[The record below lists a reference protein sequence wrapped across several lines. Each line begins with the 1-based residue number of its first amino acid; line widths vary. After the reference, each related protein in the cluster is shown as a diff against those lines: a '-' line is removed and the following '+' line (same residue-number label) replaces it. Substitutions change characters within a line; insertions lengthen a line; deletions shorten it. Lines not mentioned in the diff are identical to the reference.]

1 MKSKPRHSLFGL
13 LPDPIPSID
22 TRASGGI
29 GRRAGFRCLCPSGC
43 EGSSPSSRTIFQ
55 QVDAKSK
62 NFKLL
67 LSSLIVL
74 CSFLLATHLQAQ
86 ENTTNA
92 INEELSLFGP
102 DFNGDGYGDIVIG
115 ATGERFG
122 DAIRTGAVTILFGD
136 ANKLFSESILL
147 HQGMLTIAGDNDPND
162 RFGSRTTFGDFNGD
176 GLDDLVITAPQK
188 DVNGIE
194 DVGMMWVLPGL
205 SQGMGI
211 INSAKSFDLS
221 MFIANEDISAKDHW
235 GEMIVSGDFNGDG
248 YEDIAI
254 SSPNANTCDDDTDVL
269 IVYLYGPSSQMCNKE
284 NAGLIVMLYGSE
296 TGLDSNNYQVINQ
309 GIKGIPDTSEINDMW
324 GSSLAEGDFNGD
336 QISDLAVGA
345 PGEKYGF
352 LPSSGAVTIIYG
364 SDEGLNP
371 KTSKRFHQDT
381 HGIPGR
387 NEENDQWGA
396 TLIADDFSEDGID
409 DLIVGSPNESIGEKQ
424 QSGSITIL
432 YGSREGISSQKSTRI
447 HQGSFG
453 IQDSN
458 EAFDRWGSVL
468 TTGDFNGDSKIDLV
482 IGAPAEGSGTFLR
495 TGAITIIPGT
505 AGLLT
510 SREAKTIHQD
520 QIPSNLDISHA
531 DHWGDALGSVDVN
544 GDGKTD
550 LLVASSAKSIGT
562 QFDSGTITLLWGT
575 KNGIVPEN
583 SNYLDQNISRIPDD
597 NKSMDY
603 WGRLGTSS
611 ELTLERPPLGLI
623 TPAGINVV
631 VMVELPQTTN
641 SSLAQY
647 IVRTPCGRSQRAI
660 GGELIK
666 DIQIVID
673 PGHGGIDGGAGYFG
687 LREHSVN
694 LTVSEAL
701 KTELTARGINSFLV
715 RSSNYHI
722 PLASRGLYA
731 DHLQADAMVSIHHN
745 APTIA
750 PSRHPGTEAFVQSN
764 SNNSSRLGT
773 LVYESVYE
781 ALDKFSWI
789 SWTSQYDA
797 GVIRVLNN
805 RGTDTYGMLS
815 RPRTPTTLVEL
826 AYLANKAEANLIKSP
841 EYLPAVS
848 VAMADAVEEYLT
860 KPSEGSYPSS
870 LRNFTAANAPGYN
883 VCRDPD
889 LGSPLF
895 FDFEE
900 DVLREALFANE

>member
-13 LPDPIPSID
+13 LPDPIPSIG

-43 EGSSPSSRTIFQ
+43 EGSSPSSRTQILQ
-55 QVDAKSK
+55 QVDMNSK
-62 NFKLL
+62 RFKLL

-74 CSFLLATHLQAQ
+74 SSFLLATHSQAQ
-86 ENTTNA
+86 QNSTNA
-92 INEELSLFGP
+92 FNEESTLSGP

-136 ANKLFSESILL
+136 PNKLFSESILL
-147 HQGMLTIAGDNDPND
+147 HQGVLAISGNNDPND

-194 DVGMMWVLPGL
+194 DAGMMWVLPGL
-205 SQGMGI
+205 PQGMGTTNI
-211 INSAKSFDLS
+211 ATSFDLS
-221 MFIANEDISAKDHW
+221 MFIPNEYISSGDRW
-235 GEMIVSGDFNGDG
+235 GEMVVSGDFNGDSF
-248 YEDIAI
+248 EDIAVSAPQSDI
-254 SSPNANTCDDDTDVL
+254 RNRNDVGQ
-269 IVYLYGPSSQMCNKE
+269 IV
-284 NAGLIVMLYGSE
+284 ILYGSKD
-296 TGLDSNNYQVINQ
+296 GLNPDDFQLINQ
-309 GIKGIPDTSEINDMW
+309 STRGIPDGSEMNDNW
-324 GSSLAEGDFNGD
+324 GLSLAEGDFNGD
-336 QISDLAVGA
+336 QLSDLAVGA

-352 LPSSGAVTIIYG
+352 YASAGAVTIIYG
-364 SDEGLNP
+364 SDQGLNP
-371 KTSKRFHQDT
+371 KTATRFHQDT
-381 HGIPGR
+381 PGLPGR
-387 NEENDQWGA
+387 NEENDRWASNLASG
-396 TLIADDFSEDGID
+396 DFSQDGID
-409 DLIVGSPNESIGEKQ
+409 DLIVGSPNESIGAKQ
-424 QSGSITIL
+424 QSGSVTIL
-432 YGSREGISSQKSTRI
+432 YGSTNGISSQKSTRL

-482 IGAPAEGSGTFLR
+482 IGAPAEGSGTFIR
-495 TGAITIIPGT
+495 TGSITIIPGT
-505 AGLLT
+505 EGLLT

-520 QIPSNLDISHA
+520 EIPLNLQISHA
-531 DHWGDALGSVDVN
+531 DHWGDALGNLDIN

-562 QFDSGTITLLWGT
+562 QFDSGIITILWGT
-575 KNGIVPEN
+575 NEGITPER
-583 SNYLDQNISRIPDD
+583 STYLDQNIPGIPDD

-623 TPAGINVV
+623 TPSGINVV
-631 VMVELPQTTN
+631 VMVELPQTAT
-641 SSLAQY
+641 SSIPQY
-647 IVRTPCGRSQRAI
+647 IVRTPCGSSQRAI

-687 LREHSVN
+687 LQEHSVN
-694 LTVSEAL
+694 LSVSEAL
-701 KTELTARGINSFLV
+701 QTELTSRGINSFLA

-722 PLASRGLYA
+722 PLATRGLYA
-731 DHLQADAMVSIHHN
+731 DHLQAKAMVSIHHN

-750 PSRHPGTEAFVQSN
+750 SSRHPGTEAFVQSN

-848 VAMADAVEEYLT
+848 VAMADALEEYLT